1 MIAVWWRL
9 GGIAI
14 WWQLG
19 SDLVATWQWFD
30 NDLVAT
36 WRLLGHHQ
44 TAVPAPHQIAKQIS
58 QMPNLGDAKY
68 SAASLSHPTAPRT
81 SSLYVVFRSDQ
92 CRQQI
97 YGVPSPQPL
106 SRGIITRMA
115 FGFGVGDII
124 ALTTMIV
131 KTIEDIHDAPEEL
144 QDLAERVELVEITLE
159 STHEKLPHNAPA
171 RNMSNIVRLKD
182 RVKEVLSTIK
192 HIVIKFRDNEGR
204 VSPFHRVMYSV
215 GDKREIAKLVV
226 KLGERTKNL
235 TDFLLVQTWDSTNQI
250 RPLIEQV
257 LTQTR
262 QDQELA
268 KDQSRRKDKI
278 APCGPGSQKETD
290 IQTTG
295 SNQIDQVQAVL
306 DHILQTERPSDST
319 LLPDQEDVSVEK
331 EIMVQLEQAGIGST
345 FTKALIEVINK
356 QRKQLSHAEDFDPI
370 SYTGGR
376 NSLEDPKGWIMVID
390 SYNEGNIE
398 TSDLALRLY

>member
-1 MIAVWWRL
+1 
-9 GGIAI
+9 
-14 WWQLG
+14 
-19 SDLVATWQWFD
+19 
-30 NDLVAT
+30 
-36 WRLLGHHQ
+36 
-44 TAVPAPHQIAKQIS
+44 
-58 QMPNLGDAKY
+58 
-68 SAASLSHPTAPRT
+68 
-81 SSLYVVFRSDQ
+81 
-92 CRQQI
+92 
-97 YGVPSPQPL
+97 
-106 SRGIITRMA
+106 MA

-192 HIVIKFRDNEGR
+192 QIVIKYRDNEGR
-204 VSPFHRVMYSV
+204 VNPFHRVMYSV
-215 GDKREIAKLVV
+215 GDKREVVKLVV

-257 LTQTR
+257 LIQTR
-262 QDQELA
+262 SDQELA
-268 KDQSRRKDKI
+268 KDQSRRKDEI
-278 APCGPGSQKETD
+278 ATCGPGSQKETD

-295 SNQIDQVQAVL
+295 CNQVDQVQAVL
-306 DHILQTERPSDST
+306 DHILQTERSSDST
-319 LLPDQEDVSVEK
+319 LLPDQEDVSIEK
-331 EIMVQLEQAGIGST
+331 ETVVHLGQAGIGDQQAA
-345 FTKALIEVINK
+345 KAAFPS
-356 QRKQLSHAEDFDPI
+356 RKFDPI
-370 SYTGGR
+370 SYTAGR

-398 TSDLALRLY
+398 TSDLAL